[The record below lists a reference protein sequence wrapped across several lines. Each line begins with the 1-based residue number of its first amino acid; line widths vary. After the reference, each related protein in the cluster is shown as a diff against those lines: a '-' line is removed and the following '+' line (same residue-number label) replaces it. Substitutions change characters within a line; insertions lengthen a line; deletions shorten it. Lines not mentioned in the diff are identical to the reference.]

1 MCHKQ
6 KKKDEKLLAIEFIS
20 ENKYCIAFFFF
31 KSNTFI
37 YSVGDF
43 ETLVFM
49 LIQLNW
55 KCGKKLCGL

>member
-1 MCHKQ
+1 MHINLMCHKQ

-20 ENKYCIAFFFF
+20 ENKYCIAFFL

-49 LIQLNW
+49 LIQFN
-55 KCGKKLCGL
+55 